1 MKSSTLKKEFSQSTV
16 QRMRNIITGNSGD
29 RTQIQSGFEKKSIDH
44 SEGDIWEENGKKWTI
59 KNGIK
64 QSISKLQDIK
74 SIIALPL
81 SCPSCSQ
88 PMKAS
93 VANKK
98 MYSIHGKCV
107 NCVAEM
113 ETKIKLDGNW
123 QEYKSNMM
131 NLNKNSSLEDFE
143 MALESWVKQND
154 TFVTENGEVE
164 DWGQT
169 DKSKIYK
176 EIKSNIEKLKNTK
189 I

>member
-1 MKSSTLKKEFSQSTV
+1 MKSST
-16 QRMRNIITGNSGD
+16 
-29 RTQIQSGFEKKSIDH
+29 
-44 SEGDIWEENGKKWTI
+44 
-59 KNGIK
+59 
-64 QSISKLQDIK
+64 
-74 SIIALPL
+74 
-81 SCPSCSQ
+81 
-88 PMKAS
+88 
-93 VANKK
+93 ANKK

-131 NLNKNSSLEDFE
+131 NLNKNSSLDDFE
-143 MALESWVKQND
+143 LALESWVKQSD
-154 TFVTENGEVE
+154 TFVTENGDVE
-164 DWGQT
+164 NWGQV